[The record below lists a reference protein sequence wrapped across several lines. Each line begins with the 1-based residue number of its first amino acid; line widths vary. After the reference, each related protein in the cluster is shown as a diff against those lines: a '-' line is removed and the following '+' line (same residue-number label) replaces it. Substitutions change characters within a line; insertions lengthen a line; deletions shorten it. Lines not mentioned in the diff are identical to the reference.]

1 MFKKLFKE
9 KTEEERLRAYYLK
22 VCKKLPSKERKPFM
36 DYVLGNIIN
45 VEIASEDEE
54 MVEEYEGDKGSYEED
69 QDGDYDYESDDELD
83 ETIKEE
89 LDEEIEDNNVE
100 VFNESLENREVL
112 EDEEGFILK
121 EDDELTDEETR
132 EIQNIEEEE
141 D

>member
-1 MFKKLFKE
+1 MFKGLFKE

-45 VEIASEDEE
+45 VEIASEDNEI
-54 MVEEYEGDKGSYEED
+54 VEEYGENMSEEDYEEGID
-69 QDGDYDYESDDELD
+69 EEDYYESDDELD
-83 ETIKEE
+83 ETTNEE
-89 LDEEIEDNNVE
+89 LNDDEMSNENLKDKEVIEND
-100 VFNESLENREVL
+100 
-112 EDEEGFILK
+112 EGFIL
-121 EDDELTDEETR
+121 EDNDTLTDEETR

>member
-1 MFKKLFKE
+1 MFKGLFKE
-9 KTEEERLRAYYLK
+9 KTEEEKLRAYYFNI
-22 VCKKLPSKERKPFM
+22 CKKLPSKERKPFM

-54 MVEEYEGDKGSYEED
+54 MVEEYEGDKESYEED

-83 ETIKEE
+83 ETTNEE
-89 LDEEIEDNNVE
+89 LGDDDEMSNENLKDKEVIEND
-100 VFNESLENREVL
+100 
-112 EDEEGFILK
+112 EGFIL
-121 EDDELTDEETR
+121 EDNDTLTDEETR